1 MNKKFF
7 RSEKG
12 SITVY
17 VLVALLF
24 ILVIVFGRYLLA
36 NRQLQTQL
44 NALKQMKTAYESDV
58 REYNNGSTQAPEISP
73 SAGPGT
79 GEVDIGEG
87 DIVVELDTSNVIPI
101 YNYDALEYFLD
112 GNTGPYYIYQTGKKY
127 VYDSSKSFKLMSDI
141 EFEAFASDMIA
152 YNGSYSFINKYAMLN
167 NNKLDFNGHVIY
179 SNRGEV
185 YYYYNG
191 QIRQKN

>member
-24 ILVIVFGRYLLA
+24 ILAIVFGRYLLA
-36 NRQLQTQL
+36 NRQLQT
-44 NALKQMKTAYESDV
+44 QMKTAYESDV

-79 GEVDIGEG
+79 GGGDIGEG
-87 DIVVELDTSNVIPI
+87 DIAVELDTSTVIPI
-101 YNYDALEYFLD
+101 YNYETLKYFLD
-112 GNTGPYYIYQTGKKY
+112 GNTNPYYIYQTGKKY
-127 VYDSSKSFKLMSDI
+127 VYDTNKTFKLMADI
-141 EFEAFASDMIA
+141 EITKFASDIIA
-152 YNGSYSFINKYAMLN
+152 YTASYWGGTYSFINEFAVLN
-167 NNKLDFNGHVIY
+167 NGRLDFNGHVIY
-179 SNRGEV
+179 SNNGNV

-191 QIRQKN
+191 QIRQK

>member
-24 ILVIVFGRYLLA
+24 ILAIVFGRYLLA

-79 GEVDIGEG
+79 GGDDIGEG
-87 DIVVELDTSNVIPI
+87 DIAVELDTSTVIPI
-101 YNYDALEYFLD
+101 YNYETLKYFLD
-112 GNTGPYYIYQTGKKY
+112 GNTDPYYIYQTGKKY
-127 VYDSSKSFKLMSDI
+127 VYDTNKT
-141 EFEAFASDMIA
+141 
-152 YNGSYSFINKYAMLN
+152 FIPVPFSRSL
-167 NNKLDFNGHVIY
+167 L
-179 SNRGEV
+179 S
-185 YYYYNG
+185 
-191 QIRQKN
+191 